1 MDSCICSPLVG
12 ANSVEYLMIVPEI
25 LATFVSNILFICT
38 VCKKKSAAT
47 KKKCRELWLNDL
59 NERILSMRGAGKPM
73 RKASFKSTSARN
85 LQPGFMVNALVL
97 DQSILN
103 LLVSSRNIVDFF
115 VESLSEL
122 IGKER
127 SPASVVSTASQ
138 CRSSMEKLLSSADGS
153 LENAVVLILK
163 EFLMEVD
170 SVRRILDENSSCPR
184 LTTDVMARVE
194 GKTYKARYL
203 SNVLGNEISDLRKKA
218 N

>member
-1 MDSCICSPLVG
+1 MQ
-12 ANSVEYLMIVPEI
+12 E
-25 LATFVSNILFICT
+25 
-38 VCKKKSAAT
+38 KKRSF
-47 KKKCRELWLNDL
+47 KKKCRKSWPIGLD
-59 NERILSMRGAGKPM
+59 ERILSNRGAGETM
-73 RKASFKSTSARN
+73 GKASYKSTNARN
-85 LQPGFMVNALVL
+85 LQAGFMVNALVL
-97 DQSILN
+97 DQSVLN

-122 IGKER
+122 VGRQR

-170 SVRRILDENSSCPR
+170 SVHRILDENSSFPG

-203 SNVLGNEISDLRKKA
+203 SNVLGNEISELRNKA
-218 N
+218 D